1 MVDHLPLPDNPLLD
15 LIEDLAASGSEL
27 LHDPQI
33 VFRHVGF
40 PRPGYHCSAVHPQ
53 NIVHFE
59 PLRVCS
65 PFQTCQRSSAMEA
78 KRRDSVTD
86 SPEHDARLLAR
97 DSKLYRF
104 PPSGPSSRR
113 AVGSF
118 ASRSS
123 ECPGRLA
130 SDNSRSFFPSELTTR
145 STISAGKPVS
155 TIAALRARW
164 ARSLAPSAASIRTKD
179 K

>member
-27 LHDPQI
+27 FHYPQI

-65 PFQTCQRSSAMEA
+65 PFQTCQRNTAMEA
-78 KRRDSVTD
+78 KRRDSATH
-86 SPEHDARLLAR
+86 SPDC
-97 DSKLYRF
+97 
-104 PPSGPSSRR
+104 
-113 AVGSF
+113 GS
-118 ASRSS
+118 AAPTPLKALQVS
-123 ECPGRLA
+123 
-130 SDNSRSFFPSELTTR
+130 TTR
-145 STISAGKPVS
+145 ALTPLSRFAVLGTSWKAG
-155 TIAALRARW
+155 IG
-164 ARSLAPSAASIRTKD
+164 
-179 K
+179 

>member
-27 LHDPQI
+27 FHYPQI

-65 PFQTCQRSSAMEA
+65 PFQTCQRNTAMEA
-78 KRRDSVTD
+78 KR
-86 SPEHDARLLAR
+86 R

-104 PPSGPSSRR
+104 PPSGPSSRS
-113 AVGSF
+113 V

-123 ECPGRLA
+123 ERPGRLA

-145 STISAGKPVS
+145 STISAGRPVS
-155 TIAALRARW
+155 TMAAVRARW
-164 ARSLAPSAASIRTKD
+164 AKSLAPSAVSIRTKD